1 MVYKKYYLQIVIRII
16 LLLINCFL
24 FVYALL
30 NLDYLYTI
38 TFLGVLIVFQVI
50 LLIRYINRSNVFL
63 ERFLIYLKENNT
75 SINFSGSLKDSPFKD
90 LSVYFNEINS
100 IIRNAKIEKEN
111 QYLFLQYIFDHVN
124 IGLIAFEH
132 NLNVQLINKAAKKT
146 LNLKSL
152 SSLESLNSINTT
164 LYTTI
169 NELKPGEQKVVPV
182 QIAQQNLQLSVKLS
196 QFKLLDQ
203 EIRLISL
210 QDIKAELDHK
220 EVESWQKL
228 NRVLTH
234 EIMNSVSPIIGLA
247 QSVSKLL
254 KKNNEVKNLN
264 ELTTETIKQTVQSL
278 NIIEERSQG
287 LNDFVQKFRSI
298 TKNIKPEPQIVK
310 VEELFEDLTLFMFE
324 TFKKNNIQ
332 YNYIIEQENME
343 LFVDRKL
350 LEQVIINLLK
360 NSIEAF
366 SNQQEKIIKLIARL
380 NENGQKIIEVID
392 YGDGIAP
399 DEMNLI
405 FTPFFSTKETGSGI
419 GLSLSK
425 NILNQQGYNI
435 DVRSKPQVETVFT
448 LYF

>member
-1 MVYKKYYLQIVIRII
+1 MVYKKYYIQIIIRIVLI
-16 LLLINCFL
+16 LLNCLL
-24 FVYALL
+24 FVYILL
-30 NLDYLYTI
+30 HVDYLYTI
-38 TFLGVLIVFQVI
+38 TFLGILIVFQAI
-50 LLIRYINRSNVFL
+50 LLIRYINRSNLFL
-63 ERFLIYLKENNT
+63 ERFLMYIKENNT
-75 SINFSGSLKDSPFKD
+75 SIDFSGSLKDSPFKD
-90 LSVYFNEINS
+90 LSAYFNEINS

-111 QYLFLQYIFDHVN
+111 QYLFLQYIFEHVN

-132 NLNVQLINKAAKKT
+132 NLNVQLINKAAKKI

-152 SSLESLNSINTT
+152 NSLESLKSININLFTS
-164 LYTTI
+164 I

-182 QIAQQNLQLSVKLS
+182 QMAQQNLQLSVKLS

-210 QDIKAELDHK
+210 QDIKSELDHK

-234 EIMNSVSPIIGLA
+234 EIMNSVSPIIGLT

-254 KKNNEVKNLN
+254 KKNNEVKNMN
-264 ELTTETIKQTVQSL
+264 ELTAETIKQTVQSL
-278 NIIEERSQG
+278 NIIEERSLG

-298 TKNIKPEPQIVK
+298 TKNIKPEPQQVK
-310 VEELFEDLTLFMFE
+310 AQELFEDLTLFMFE
-324 TFKKNNIQ
+324 TFRENNIQ

-343 LFVDRKL
+343 LYVDRKL

-366 SNQQEKIIKLIARL
+366 SNQQEKIIKLIARI

-392 YGDGIAP
+392 SGDGIAP
-399 DEMNLI
+399 HEMDLI

-435 DVRSKPQVETVFT
+435 DVRSTPNVETVFT